1 MTPAATQSTAFTKDA
16 IGRYVCNGLD
26 EALLTTDKNIRPDA
40 RDFDIIIIGGGA
52 FGAAIAQ
59 RLFDQDKARNHRIL
73 VLEGGPML
81 LPGHV
86 QNLPM
91 MGINVPPAT
100 SIADLRIASQ
110 TNVPPSRN
118 EVWGLPWHSA
128 TKFPGLAY
136 CVGGRSVF
144 WGGWSPQLLDAE
156 MPVTKWPSSV
166 VSDLKTTYFRQAA
179 EQIGVTQTND
189 FIKNEMHGAMRQQL
203 FDGIQSGNVPGAVP
217 FNELDLHLDNIPPA
231 EVDLNKL
238 EAPLAVE
245 TQTRSGFFCNNK
257 FSAVPLLIKAARVA
271 YNESKGDDFKK
282 RLMIV
287 PFCHVNKLTFDGTRV
302 TGVETNHGFVS
313 LPANGKVVI
322 ALATVESTRLALDSF
337 RGIANYNE
345 IGKNLM
351 AHLRSNL
358 TIRIKRT
365 SLTQLA
371 NTVKELQASAL
382 FVKGRH
388 IQADGT
394 TSYYH
399 HQITAAGLGAAGSD
413 SEAELFKIV
422 PDIDG
427 FDAFKSATDTDIVIT
442 IRGIGEMESMN
453 PQSFVRLDNETDE
466 FGPQRAFVNIAASA
480 KDMVTWN
487 AMDKT
492 ADDIA
497 AVFANG
503 AIPEIIGKMRDGLG
517 TTHHEAGT
525 LRMGDNP
532 SDSVTD
538 RDGKFHAVAN
548 CFVAAPALFPTIGSP
563 NPMLTG
569 IALIRRMAK
578 IIIPDPVPLT
588 VSLPKTKVLFDNLH
602 TNNWKIAG
610 AGDFI
615 LFDGALESIP
625 GNDLGLLWCKTALPK
640 NFKLSLEWKRYKNDD
655 NSGVFLRFPN
665 PETKGY
671 TNPAYV
677 GVDFGY
683 EVQIDENGAPD
694 GAAFHK
700 TGAIYG
706 EALQTKQ
713 NVSAKPVGEWNVF
726 EIEVKD
732 SDFQVNLNGQ
742 LVSKFH
748 NNDPARGL
756 PTSVAS
762 PAFMGLQSYP
772 GKRVAFRNIVVEEI

>member
-1 MTPAATQSTAFTKDA
+1 MTPSTTQSTAFTKDA

-26 EALLTTDKNIRPDA
+26 EALLTTDRNIRPDA
-40 RDFDIIIIGGGA
+40 KDFDIIIIGGGT
-52 FGAAIAQ
+52 FGGAIAQ

-81 LPGHV
+81 LPEHV
-86 QNLPM
+86 QNIPM
-91 MGINVPPAT
+91 MGIGVPTPT
-100 SIADLRIASQ
+100 SIADLRLTGQA
-110 TNVPPSRN
+110 TTPRN
-118 EVWGLPWHSA
+118 EVWGLSWHSS

-136 CVGGRSVF
+136 CLGGRSVF

-156 MPVTKWPSSV
+156 MPVGKWPPSV
-166 VSDLKTTYFRQAA
+166 VNDLKTTYFRQAA

-189 FIKNEMHGAMRQQL
+189 FIKNEMHDAMRQQL
-203 FDGIQSGNVPGAVP
+203 FDGIQNGNVPGAVP

-231 EVDLNKL
+231 ETDLNKL

-245 TQTRSGFFCNNK
+245 TQARSGFFCNNK
-257 FSAVPLLIKAARVA
+257 FSSVPLLIKASRAA
-271 YNESKGDDFKK
+271 YSESKGDDFKK

-287 PFCHVNKLTFDGTRV
+287 PFCHVNKLAFDGTKV
-302 TGVETNHGFVS
+302 VGVDTNQGFIS
-313 LPANGKVVI
+313 LPANGQVVI
-322 ALATVESTRLALDSF
+322 ALATVESTRLALNSF
-337 RGIANYNE
+337 QGIANYSL

-358 TIRIKRT
+358 TIRIPRT
-365 SLTQLA
+365 SLTLLA
-371 NTVKELQASAL
+371 STIKELQASAL
-382 FVKGRH
+382 FVKGKH
-388 IQADGT
+388 THADGS

-399 HQITAAGLGAAGSD
+399 HQITAAGLSPVNTD

-427 FDAFKSATDTDIVIT
+427 FDSLKAATDTHIAIT

-466 FGPQRAFVNIAASA
+466 FGTQRAFVSITAST
-480 KDMVTWN
+480 KDMTTWD

-503 AIPEIIGKMRDGLG
+503 TTPELLGKMRDGLG
-517 TTHHEAGT
+517 TTHHEVGT
-525 LRMGDNP
+525 LWMGDN
-532 SDSVTD
+532 SASSVTD
-538 RDGKFHAVAN
+538 KDGKFHHVAN

-569 IALIRRMAK
+569 IALIRRMTK
-578 IIIPDPVPLT
+578 QLIPDPVPLV
-588 VSLPKTKVLFDNLH
+588 VSLPKKAFFDNLH

-625 GNDLGLLWCKTALPK
+625 GNELGLLWCKTPLPK
-640 NFKLSLEWKRYKNDD
+640 NFKLSLEWKRYKSDD
-655 NSGVFLRFPN
+655 NSGIFLRFPD

-671 TNPAYV
+671 NNAAYV

-706 EALQTKQ
+706 EASQTKQ
-713 NVSAKPVGEWNVF
+713 NVSAKPVGEWNLF

-742 LVSKFH
+742 LVTKFH
-748 NNDPARGL
+748 NNNPNRGL
-756 PTSVAS
+756 PTSTAS

-772 GKRVAFRNIVVEEI
+772 GKRVAFRNIVVEEL